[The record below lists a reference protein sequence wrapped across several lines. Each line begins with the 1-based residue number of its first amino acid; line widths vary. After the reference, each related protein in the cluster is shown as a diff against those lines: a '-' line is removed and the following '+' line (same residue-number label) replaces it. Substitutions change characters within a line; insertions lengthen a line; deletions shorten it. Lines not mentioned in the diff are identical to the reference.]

1 MFKNILIIIIILLS
15 VCLIQNIAYETFEN
29 KKTNNR
35 KIKIFQTS
43 PPHTGST
50 VLVNYIYG
58 LFCPKE
64 SVNDKTKP
72 NFWIKKSHD
81 LNLDKIMQE
90 NAEFECYF
98 IMSERNDAKVHNLI
112 KQKYRKYSNVLIF
125 KYDEIKDTTNDIL
138 LPKITNNVFNK
149 IKHFLPDELITHDD
163 ICKKNMQKR
172 IKDMNKKYEEIK
184 DKPFSYF
191 DTFYHIHGSHKN
203 R

>member
-1 MFKNILIIIIILLS
+1 MLFICNIENENQLPYRCRYNINDLTQNNYIKYYYRYIL
-15 VCLIQNIAYETFEN
+15 NGAHF
-29 KKTNNR
+29 
-35 KIKIFQTS
+35 F
-43 PPHTGST
+43 H
-50 VLVNYIYG
+50 YIYG